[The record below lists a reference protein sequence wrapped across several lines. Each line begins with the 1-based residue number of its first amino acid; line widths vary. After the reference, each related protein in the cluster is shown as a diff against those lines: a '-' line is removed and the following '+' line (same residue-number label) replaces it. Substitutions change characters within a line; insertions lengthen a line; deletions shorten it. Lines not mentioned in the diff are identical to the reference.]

1 MNVKIIS
8 GNNVP
13 ISNRTYSKK
22 IILCKKLLVVVVEKV
37 ICPHNE
43 SKTIKNCPLTLIID

>member
-1 MNVKIIS
+1 MYPS
-8 GNNVP
+8 ATEP
-13 ISNRTYSKK
+13 ILKK